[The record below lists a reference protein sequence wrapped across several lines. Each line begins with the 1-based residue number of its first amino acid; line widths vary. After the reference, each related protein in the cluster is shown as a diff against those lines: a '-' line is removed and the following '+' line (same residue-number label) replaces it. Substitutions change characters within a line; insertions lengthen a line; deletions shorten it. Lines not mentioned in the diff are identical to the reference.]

1 MKKYLKLFAL
11 TLIGAISFTACNN
24 ELEDSNSKDSGTE
37 KEIKIVAGINGLSRT
52 TSADGSVNT
61 TFVKDDEIGI
71 FVYEGDKAVYSNVK
85 YVYDGSL
92 WNSDNAITAK
102 SGVQYKYYAY
112 YPYNAEVTDAAKVSV
127 TVKADQTGGYNKED
141 FLTAQNTEAAAG
153 AENITLNFNHAF
165 SLVQVGIKADA
176 TTDANA
182 SVTLENIIPT
192 AEVNVITGTVAAA
205 TGEATSVMMKK
216 SATKMEYRA
225 IVPAQTIAANAK
237 LMSITA
243 NGKTFA
249 VSNSEAVEYAQGKAL
264 QITVNSLN
272 PLPEGNE
279 ITIGGSI
286 AEWEEG
292 TYPGDD
298 EVDRVYT
305 DLITTKLKDIKTD
318 DFKILTTD
326 PVQNDYSE
334 SFWFAE
340 NKIENYTSTYE
351 VITDAT
357 YGNIIKVEYKGDG
370 SWYQNFIGYYNPN
383 KKNIIEP
390 EKIYTLSFKGKA
402 DNGTNPVVCACIKLV
417 KEGYF
422 CSLENTTT
430 ENITSE
436 KNQTSMSFN
445 LTNEWA
451 EYKCNFKFSLLGDKS
466 GPGNTCTAYK
476 TWDKLSTYD
485 YYINLATRTSGNT
498 YYITDIKL
506 LEKE

>member
-165 SLVQVGIKADA
+165 SLVQVGIKAEA

-292 TYPGDD
+292 TDPGDGEIEELPAERLD
-298 EVDRVYT
+298 LSGLDGFDSYETIKAWNTDKVTGSENKWFKRENNAGLVTYT
-305 DLITTKLKDIKTD
+305 KTEDNEISMYLLQGETKATWNNNSIGYHSNLKFDYTKKYKLSFEAKSNESSGNIGVGIANSTDTKLFCKEDLTGTIFLKALSNKYQTVSQIFDFTTCSNLIKSTFAEGDTKDSSTNIDTDSGINIVFYNNTNTGDKGIKT
-318 DFKILTTD
+318 
-326 PVQNDYSE
+326 S
-334 SFWFAE
+334 
-340 NKIENYTSTYE
+340 STLYIKNIKLE
-351 VITDAT
+351 
-357 YGNIIKVEYKGDG
+357 IIK
-370 SWYQNFIGYYNPN
+370 
-383 KKNIIEP
+383 
-390 EKIYTLSFKGKA
+390 
-402 DNGTNPVVCACIKLV
+402 
-417 KEGYF
+417 
-422 CSLENTTT
+422 
-430 ENITSE
+430 
-436 KNQTSMSFN
+436 
-445 LTNEWA
+445 
-451 EYKCNFKFSLLGDKS
+451 
-466 GPGNTCTAYK
+466 
-476 TWDKLSTYD
+476 
-485 YYINLATRTSGNT
+485 
-498 YYITDIKL
+498 
-506 LEKE
+506 

>member
-24 ELEDSNSKDSGTE
+24 ELEDSNNKDSGTE

-176 TTDANA
+176 TTDVNA
-182 SVTLENIIPT
+182 TVILENILPT
-192 AEVNVITGTVAAA
+192 ADVNVITGTVAAA
-205 TGEATSVMMKK
+205 TGEVTSVTMKK

-225 IVPAQTIAANAK
+225 IVPAQTIAENAK

-243 NGKTFA
+243 DGKTFA
-249 VSNSEAVEYAQGKAL
+249 VSNSEAVEYAKGQAL
-264 QITVNSLN
+264 QITINKLN
-272 PLPEGNE
+272 ALPDGKP
-279 ITIGGSI
+279 IAIIGGSI
-286 AEWEEG
+286 EKWEEG
-292 TYPGDD
+292 TDPGDG
-298 EVDRVYT
+298 EVEEIPAERLDLSELNEFDSYETIKAWGSAKVTGTENKWFKRENNTGLVTYT
-305 DLITTKLKDIKTD
+305 KTEENEISMCLSQGETRATWNNNSIGYHSNLKFDCTKKYKLSFDVKSNESSGSIGVGIANSTDTKLFCKEDLSGTIFTKTINSTYQTVTQTFDFTNCSTSTRGSFADGESYESSTNVDTDNGINIVFYNNTNTGDKGIKT
-318 DFKILTTD
+318 
-326 PVQNDYSE
+326 S
-334 SFWFAE
+334 
-340 NKIENYTSTYE
+340 STLYIKNIKLE
-351 VITDAT
+351 
-357 YGNIIKVEYKGDG
+357 IIK
-370 SWYQNFIGYYNPN
+370 
-383 KKNIIEP
+383 
-390 EKIYTLSFKGKA
+390 
-402 DNGTNPVVCACIKLV
+402 
-417 KEGYF
+417 
-422 CSLENTTT
+422 
-430 ENITSE
+430 
-436 KNQTSMSFN
+436 
-445 LTNEWA
+445 
-451 EYKCNFKFSLLGDKS
+451 
-466 GPGNTCTAYK
+466 
-476 TWDKLSTYD
+476 
-485 YYINLATRTSGNT
+485 
-498 YYITDIKL
+498 
-506 LEKE
+506 